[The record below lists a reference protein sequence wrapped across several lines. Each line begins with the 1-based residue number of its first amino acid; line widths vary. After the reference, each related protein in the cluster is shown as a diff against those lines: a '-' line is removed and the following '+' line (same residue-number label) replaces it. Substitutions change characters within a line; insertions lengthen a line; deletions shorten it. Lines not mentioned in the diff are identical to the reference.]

1 MVFWCGWNWPKMP
14 VHHGREL
21 EDGKGDNHDGHET
34 WVQSNVKHIA
44 TKSTKLF
51 DLYFGAKIFFI
62 FGLLLK
68 KIGIFEKF

>member
-1 MVFWCGWNWPKMP
+1 MP

-44 TKSTKLF
+44 AKSPKLF
-51 DLYFGAKIFFI
+51 NLNFGAKIFFI
-62 FGLLLK
+62 FGLLFK

>member
-1 MVFWCGWNWPKMP
+1 MP

-44 TKSTKLF
+44 AKSPKLF
-51 DLYFGAKIFFI
+51 DLNFGAKKYIFFH
-62 FGLLLK
+62 FWTTFK